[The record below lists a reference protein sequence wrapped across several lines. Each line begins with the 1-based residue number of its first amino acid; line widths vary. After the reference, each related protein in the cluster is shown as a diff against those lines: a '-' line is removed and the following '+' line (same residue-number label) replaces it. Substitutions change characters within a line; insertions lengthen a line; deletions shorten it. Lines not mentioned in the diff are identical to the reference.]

1 MTRDVASRELR
12 PIEVIRVAGS
22 MASDVWLRKG
32 IEHTT
37 IIGEQGEEEEVWVAS
52 DVIHGIV
59 DGLKTPQELEDQFD
73 ELWAR
78 FEDESLTDA
87 ERIADARDTAYT
99 NSDAIAELGDMV
111 AEGEV
116 TMEDLSQAIIEL
128 AEIIGGGE

>member
-78 FEDESLTDA
+78 FEDESLTDS

-116 TMEDLSQAIIEL
+116 TMEDLSQAILDL